1 MARVHFYNPGYEAS
15 LLLSSEKGRGF
26 TPAKNVRLLRQDLA
40 TLPVYWAEEGERILV
55 PESQLRDFPLPSFV
69 TCPAKD
75 DVIEPWGWAP
85 ELARFGAVSH
95 SDEEMRFWGN
105 RLRSP
110 ELFER
115 ILLLDE
121 GRHFSPEVIHP
132 LVVRPGAPFPT
143 YPQVRKGLFGSSG
156 RGVSFFPK
164 GSTPRDVNGGRM
176 PVIAEPYYEKVEDL
190 GFEFYL
196 SGDGTVRFLGT
207 SLFETETGR
216 YAGNRLN
223 APHKA
228 ELEAYFGWYIALL
241 TEALRGFDLRGYSG
255 LIGIDTLTYR
265 SDGRLCIVPLI
276 EVNIRRTMG
285 HLALKLEELF
295 PEASRFEI
303 LFGDCGVFSGKEP
316 LYFGQKALGD
326 SLSPGRYPLTP
337 VTPDTR
343 FCALLTV

>member
-1 MARVHFYNPGYEAS
+1 MAHVHFYNPGYEAS
-15 LLLSSEKGRGF
+15 LLLPLEKGRGF
-26 TPAKNVRLLRQDLA
+26 TPAKNVRLLRRDLA
-40 TLPVYWAEEGERILV
+40 TLPVYWAEEGDRILV
-55 PESQLRDFPLPSFV
+55 PESLSRDFFLPSFV

-75 DVIEPWGWAP
+75 DVIEPWGRAP

-95 SDEEMRFWGN
+95 SEEEMRFWGN

-110 ELFER
+110 ELFGR
-115 ILLLDE
+115 ILLLDD
-121 GRHFSPEVIHP
+121 GRHFPPEAVPP
-132 LVVRPGAPFPT
+132 LVVRPGAPFPM

-156 RGVSFFPK
+156 RGVSFFQK
-164 GSTPRDVNGGRM
+164 GSTPQEINDGRM
-176 PVIAEPYYEKVEDL
+176 PVIVEPYYEKVEDL

-196 SGDGTVRFLGT
+196 SEDGTVRFLGT

-223 APHKA
+223 DPHKA
-228 ELEAYFGWYIALL
+228 EIEAYFGWYISLL

-265 SDGRLCIVPLI
+265 SGGRLCIVPLI

-303 LFGDCGVFSGKEP
+303 LFGDCAAFQGKEP
-316 LYFGQKALGD
+316 LYLGQKTLRAP
-326 SLSPGRYPLTP
+326 LSPGLYPLTP

-343 FCALLTV
+343 FCALLSV